1 MPRSSEHASRA
12 SCLVSPEL
20 DGASVADVLRQQL
33 HVGRKTIRHARY
45 VEGAILVDG
54 QAARTDAQVHA
65 GQTVS
70 IRTDDALV
78 RANAP
83 SIAPEHGP
91 LEVLYLDECFIAVN
105 KPAGMVVH
113 PRVGN
118 TEHTLANYVAGYLE
132 KQGIPGKVHP
142 IHRIDSGTTG
152 IVIFALS
159 SFAQSAIQQ
168 QLHCTFLRDYLALC
182 TGWFEGGSKEP
193 SSFAC
198 DEQLDYDAFR
208 TIDAP
213 IARRSDCKSTKFTVG
228 GDAPSVEGSGKAA
241 ITHFMTLAHID
252 RTAEEVSLVRANG
265 MEPRAALAGKSSAR
279 ANPNAEHPLS
289 LVRLRLETGRTHQIR
304 VHMAHLGHPLL
315 GDPLYGTASL
325 SEPLYDTLSDS
336 LHDAAP
342 SCDSLYGTASQ
353 GESKLPIDRPA
364 LHSWRL
370 SFRHPVDNREIKIE
384 APLPTDMQR
393 FLPKSIKEK
402 FL

>member
-1 MPRSSEHASRA
+1 MPRSSEHAPRA

-54 QAARTDAQVHA
+54 QVARTDAQVNT

-78 RANAP
+78 RASTP
-83 SIAPEHGP
+83 SITPEHGP

-105 KPAGMVVH
+105 KPAGLVVH

-152 IVIFALS
+152 IVLFALS

-168 QLHCTFLRDYLALC
+168 QLHCTFHRDYLALC
-182 TGWFEGGSKEP
+182 TGWVEGDPNKP
-193 SSFAC
+193 SSFAS

-208 TIDAP
+208 AIDAP
-213 IARRSDCKSTKFTVG
+213 IARRSDCESTKFTVV

-241 ITHFMTLAHID
+241 VTHLMTLAHID
-252 RTAEEVSLVRANG
+252 YTATGAHL
-265 MEPRAALAGKSSAR
+265 AR
-279 ANPNAEHPLS
+279 ANDMEPGATLTSKGSAGSNANAEHPLS

-315 GDPLYGTASL
+315 GDHLYG
-325 SEPLYDTLSDS
+325 TLSDS
-336 LHDAAP
+336 LYGAAS
-342 SCDSLYGTASQ
+342 SCDSLYGMASL
-353 GESKLPIDRPA
+353 GEPPYGIAPQEENQLPINRPA

-370 SFRHPVDNREIKIE
+370 SFRHPVGSKEIKIE
-384 APLPTDMQR
+384 APLPADMQR
-393 FLPKSIKEK
+393 FLPKSIKKEI
-402 FL
+402 L